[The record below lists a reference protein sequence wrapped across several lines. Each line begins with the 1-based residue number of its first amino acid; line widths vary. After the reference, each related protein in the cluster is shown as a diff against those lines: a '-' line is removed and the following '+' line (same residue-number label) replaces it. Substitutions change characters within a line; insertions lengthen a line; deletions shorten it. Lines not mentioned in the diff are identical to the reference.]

1 MRTSTDKQDGSQQ
14 GSIHSQGGDVPAPA
28 MSIETTSNG
37 APKAA
42 LTWTAEEERTLVKKL
57 DWNLMPLLWVLFM
70 LSFLDRSN
78 IGNANTAGMSKDLG
92 MDGDQYQWLL
102 TIFYIGYA
110 LGQPTMLLWKAV
122 PPHILVAV
130 LTFCWGAFA
139 LLQPT
144 ARWGGLMALRLLLGV
159 AETAFSPGVTFFLS
173 FFYGRREVGLRQ
185 GCGYF
190 AADTGSDDN
199 RILTFPSSPASSLCS
214 PHFILLN
221 STFSSLYAGAAPVA
235 SAYAGALAYGITQI
249 RHSSIATW
257 KLLFL
262 IEGAP
267 AILAV
272 PLAYFFLADRPSK
285 ARFLTE
291 REKEIAVARAERDG
305 RTGREGGLKSKGVW
319 AGLKDPKAYFC
330 ALVYFSC
337 NVSYSSLP
345 VFLPTILAD
354 MGFSSIRAQGLSAPP
369 YLASFLVII
378 TCCYLSDR
386 IGDRSIFM
394 IPLALIGG
402 IGYII
407 LATVESTGVRYF
419 AIYLCACGI
428 FPVIGLMLPFTASM
442 HEDDSRRG
450 AGFLIL
456 NLIGQCG
463 PFLGTRM
470 YPSSDKPYYVKG
482 MAVSAAFMFFA
493 AFLIA
498 SLRLI
503 LMYQNRR
510 LDARYGFVDPKASYH
525 SAYGFAAGRGATYDE
540 QQMKGAAEVEEEQ
553 VEREERRRG
562 REEGENPEWRFL
574 L

>member
-1 MRTSTDKQDGSQQ
+1 MPNSMDKQDDDFQRSVDEQEA
-14 GSIHSQGGDVPAPA
+14 QGGDAAAAPGTL
-28 MSIETTSNG
+28 TTDNSSSTTT
-37 APKAA
+37 ATTEA
-42 LTWTAEEERTLVKKL
+42 LKWTAEEERTLVRKL
-57 DWNLMPLLWVLFM
+57 DWHLMPLLWFLFM
-70 LSFLDRSN
+70 ISFLDRSN

-92 MDGDQYQWLL
+92 MDNDQYQWLL
-102 TIFYIGYA
+102 TVFYIGYA

-130 LTFCWGAFA
+130 LTLCWGTFA
-139 LLQPT
+139 LRCTNSEHPAVQPT
-144 ARWGGLMALRLLLGV
+144 AHWGGLMALRLLLGI

-173 FFYGRREVGLRQ
+173 FFYGRREVGIRQ
-185 GCGYF
+185 G
-190 AADTGSDDN
+190 
-199 RILTFPSSPASSLCS
+199 
-214 PHFILLN
+214 
-221 STFSSLYAGAAPVA
+221 LYAGAAPIA
-235 SAYAGALAYGITQI
+235 SCYAGALAYGITQI
-249 RHSSIATW
+249 KNSSIAVW

-267 AILAV
+267 AIFAV
-272 PLAYFFLADRPSK
+272 PVAYFFLADRPSK
-285 ARFLTE
+285 AKFLTE
-291 REKEIAVARAERDG
+291 REKAIAAARAGRDG
-305 RTGREGGLKSKGVW
+305 RTGREGGLKKAGVW
-319 AGLKDPKAYFC
+319 AGFKDPKAYLC
-330 ALVYFSC
+330 ALIYFSC

-369 YLASFLVII
+369 YLASFLVILI
-378 TCCYLSDR
+378 CCYLSDR
-386 IGDRSIFM
+386 IGDRSAFM
-394 IPLALIGG
+394 IPLAITGG
-402 IGYII
+402 VGYII

-419 AIYLCACGI
+419 AIFLCACGI

-470 YPSSDKPYYVKG
+470 YPASDKPYYVKG

-493 AFLIA
+493 AFLILT
-498 SLRLI
+498 LRII

-510 LDARYGFVDPKASYH
+510 LDARYGYVDPKAGYH
-525 SAYGFAAGRGATYDE
+525 SAYGSGHGDDE
-540 QQMKGAAEVEEEQ
+540 QQQGEGSVVGKIATVEEEGNA
-553 VEREERRRG
+553 EERRRG